1 MQKDCPMQVNGKCL
15 LSQMDCSDYPF
26 NLCSIFQQVYQL
38 GKEAGYKE
46 ADAMNYYEGSGIGG
60 FHDY

>member
-1 MQKDCPMQVNGKCL
+1 
-15 LSQMDCSDYPF
+15 MDCAEYPF
-26 NLCSIFQQVYQL
+26 NLCNVLQQVYEL
-38 GKEAGYKE
+38 GRQDGYKE

>member
-1 MQKDCPMQVNGKCL
+1 MQKDCPMQVNGKCI
-15 LSQMDCSDYPF
+15 LSQMDCSEYPF
-26 NLCSIFQQVYQL
+26 NLCSVLQMAYQF
-38 GKEAGYKE
+38 GKEDGYKE